1 MSLKNIGLVDLCTRL
16 GENPQ
21 ATAETAKDLGYDVLT
36 LPPYEAEP
44 ENSPVKLAK
53 LGPLTF
59 ELDGEHLAEMS
70 RYKAAGVVGV
80 TQGHAPWKNTRVQ
93 LNALRYARGQ
103 NMPVHLMPLDAEL
116 GKGVAHDGEI
126 AQRLGLETQPS
137 AAETIA
143 LARDLQLV
151 AETGVTAHIA
161 RLSSGESVRLIK
173 RAKAEGLPI
182 TCDVAISHLLW
193 DESYIEGYNY
203 HYRLQ
208 PVLRSARDRQ
218 ALIEALEEGVIDAV
232 CSDHHPIAI
241 ADKRLPFAQ
250 SQPGAETLHLL
261 RNGLQQLVDK
271 GALSEQRAIDAV
283 SRAPAEIIG
292 L

>member
-1 MSLKNIGLVDLCTRL
+1 M
-16 GENPQ
+16 
-21 ATAETAKDLGYDVLT
+21 
-36 LPPYEAEP
+36 
-44 ENSPVKLAK
+44 
-53 LGPLTF
+53 
-59 ELDGEHLAEMS
+59 
-70 RYKAAGVVGV
+70 
-80 TQGHAPWKNTRVQ
+80 
-93 LNALRYARGQ
+93 
-103 NMPVHLMPLDAEL
+103 
-116 GKGVAHDGEI
+116 
-126 AQRLGLETQPS
+126 
-137 AAETIA
+137 
-143 LARDLQLV
+143 
-151 AETGVTAHIA
+151 
-161 RLSSGESVRLIK
+161 RLIK

-261 RNGLQQLVDK
+261 RSGLQQLVDE